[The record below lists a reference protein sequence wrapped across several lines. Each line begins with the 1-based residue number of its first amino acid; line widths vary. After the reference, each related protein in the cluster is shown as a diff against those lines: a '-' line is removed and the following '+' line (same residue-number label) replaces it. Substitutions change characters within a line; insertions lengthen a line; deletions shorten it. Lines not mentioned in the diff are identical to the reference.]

1 MLVCKNLFTRI
12 KFACPLI
19 TNSGSKWLKPKAA
32 VRQKGMLYH
41 NKSQRFIILPINL
54 TMSNQHHYVAIM
66 AGGIGSRFWPMSRTN
81 FPKQFLDILN
91 TGRTL
96 IQGTFDRF
104 AMFIPKDHIYV
115 VTSEQYR
122 DIVAEQ
128 LPEMPKEN
136 ILCEPSRKNTAPCIA
151 YISYKL
157 QQADP
162 EANLICAPAD
172 HIILEPEN
180 FKRICQLALDFTSH
194 IKALVT
200 LGIKPTYPNTGYGY
214 IQHEQMAVSDNVYKV
229 KTFTEKPD
237 LELAKAFLQSGDF
250 LWNAGIFVWQ
260 VKQIVAAFERYLPEM
275 HEVFDG
281 EKEHFNSAREQAAIE
296 RIYPQCTNISI
307 DYGVMEKA
315 DNVYIIPSSFGW
327 SDLGT
332 WASAYDNLD
341 KDYLDNAVAGAN
353 VLVIDATR
361 NMVHVNKE
369 KLVVLQGLDDF
380 ILVDTADVLLI
391 CKKDK
396 EQAIKEY
403 VAEVKRNM
411 GEKFL

>member
-1 MLVCKNLFTRI
+1 MTKN
-12 KFACPLI
+12 
-19 TNSGSKWLKPKAA
+19 N
-32 VRQKGMLYH
+32 
-41 NKSQRFIILPINL
+41 
-54 TMSNQHHYVAIM
+54 YVAIM
-66 AGGIGSRFWPMSRTN
+66 AGGIGSRFWPMSRTD

-96 IQGTFDRF
+96 IQATFDRF
-104 AMFIPKDHIYV
+104 ALFIPKEHIYI
-115 VTSEQYR
+115 VTTEQYK
-122 DIVAEQ
+122 DIVADQ
-128 LPEMPKEN
+128 LPDLPVEN

-157 QQADP
+157 QQINP

-172 HIILEPEN
+172 HIILEPDN
-180 FKRICQLALDFTSH
+180 FKKTCLQALHFTSH

-200 LGIKPTYPNTGYGY
+200 LGIKPTHPNTGYGY
-214 IQHEQMAVSDNVYKV
+214 IQYDQLAVSENVYKV

-237 LELAKAFLQSGDF
+237 KELAKTFISSGDF

-260 VKQIVAAFERYLPEM
+260 IKNIIKAFETFLPEM
-275 HEVFDG
+275 HEVFDA
-281 EKEHFNSAREQAAIE
+281 EKNNFNTSEEKAAIE
-296 RIYPQCTNISI
+296 RIYPLCVNISI

-332 WASAYDNLD
+332 WASAYDNLE
-341 KDYLDNAVAGAN
+341 KDYLENAVAGSN
-353 VLVIDATR
+353 VMIIDATK
-361 NMVHVNKE
+361 NIIHADNK
-369 KLVVLQGLDDF
+369 KLVLIQGLDDF
-380 ILVDTADVLLI
+380 IVVDTEDVLLI

-403 VAEVKRNM
+403 VAEVKRNK
-411 GEKFL
+411 GDKFL